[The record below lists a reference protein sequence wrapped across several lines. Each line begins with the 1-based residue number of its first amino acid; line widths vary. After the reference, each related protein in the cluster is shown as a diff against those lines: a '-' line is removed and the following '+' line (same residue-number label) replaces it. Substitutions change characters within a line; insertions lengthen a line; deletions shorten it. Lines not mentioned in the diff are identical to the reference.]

1 MARRGRFGRAE
12 AGSSNLSSLIQQLI
26 REQKAAE
33 ERLLLEAF
41 YAGSALYGKVPSIQ
55 DVIAFYKDLSD
66 LGGFDENS
74 MEWQAIS
81 QKIEAANN
89 FDINREYNRLTDEF
103 ELTNG
108 ANYDQLV
115 SFLRGRAQS
124 STNEEHLA
132 TYGQAVSNY
141 TFSYLSL
148 KGEVDLKGGA
158 ITAEQYRSLAAG
170 LLETIGKD
178 DPNYYNALLTAYTH
192 EWNSENQKYYDRFKA
207 GNISRGQYLAFIKE
221 FQNAAI
227 AAGVDKNSTLYTG
240 TLSAATTARS
250 SGGGGVSPS
259 RKRYD
264 KSVDNISAMW
274 NIMNST
280 LNFDTGFEVGAAF
293 ESRDA
298 VLEKIARTPEAA
310 AMYAAFIED
319 NPAAISAE
327 LRAMGIS
334 TGQDF
339 LELWDRDINDL
350 RNNANAAYTTGS
362 LPKNSWQKVGE
373 VWTRTGSA
381 TYFEEIQYV
390 GNRYIDDRTS
400 AKANE
405 FLMDFYDREYEKY
418 LTGKSSYYGQIPE
431 DAPIYHG
438 ELIGIELEK
447 LRGNKDALRA
457 NGVTTWG
464 LSGSEVDD
472 VNSIVGAA
480 APTKAAVEE
489 IKSGKKVNSWN
500 EQSQSWEAVD
510 RQSLGVDNGVY
521 QYVRVEKLP
530 DGTYYSYTA
539 VAFGTKVINAD
550 GRPFGAYRYNI
561 PDAFGNNEPIVI
573 GTDGTLYDADYFSQS
588 GDSWMPMGGSSQ
600 VPTLGKVSRVDYR
613 AAIYEGYDPTLGLLD
628 RTGISPTTSP
638 ETLLRIRQTAEEALV
653 GIRPD
658 DQNDAAEQVAGI
670 SGTAN
675 ELKAQ
680 RLAEAI
686 GNGSVEDTPE
696 ARLQIIELTK
706 GTESQ
711 EYRDQLWV
719 VQNQDNLVQ
728 VGPYDYRFKSDYQ
741 APPSQGMDPL
751 QSAIIGA
758 TTGALTGGAIGISGG
773 PVGIG
778 VGALGGAVKGLAT
791 GLAAAGVTAFTPN
804 PQFEA
809 LAVSER
815 LKPESYKK
823 AQRERVAASPQAQQY
838 QQTGYPAGANMFFRN
853 VRPQAQNFA
862 QPVSPSGY
870 LGLQATVPMPKS
882 IALPQTPKPINIVIG
897 SPALLGV
904 SGDSMKERRDAV
916 LRATASKA
924 PPVTPRRPGGA

>member
-33 ERLLLEAF
+33 ERLLLESF
-41 YAGSALYGKVPSIQ
+41 YSGTALYGSVPTLS
-55 DVIAFYKDLSD
+55 DVIDFYKDLAD
-66 LGGFDENS
+66 LGGFEENS
-74 MEWQAIS
+74 MEYQALL
-81 QKIEAANN
+81 QKIDAANN

-132 TYGQAVSNY
+132 TYGQAVSDY
-141 TFSYLSL
+141 TFSYLNL
-148 KGEVDLKGGA
+148 KGQVDLKGGA

-192 EWNSENQKYYDRFKA
+192 EWNSENQKYYDRFQA

-221 FQNAAI
+221 FQNTAI
-227 AAGVDKNSTLYTG
+227 AAGVSKDSTLYTG

-250 SGGGGVSPS
+250 SGGGGGASPS

-264 KSVDNISAMW
+264 KSVDNISALW
-274 NIMNST
+274 NIMNGS
-280 LNFDTGFEVGAAF
+280 LNLDTGFEAGAAF
-293 ESRDA
+293 ESQES
-298 VLEKIARTPEAA
+298 VLEKIAKTPEAA
-310 AMYAAFIED
+310 AMYAAFIDD
-319 NPAAISAE
+319 NPYVIPAE
-327 LRAMGIS
+327 LRAMGIA

-339 LELWDRDINDL
+339 LELWDGDINNL

-362 LPKNSWQKVGE
+362 LPKSSWQKVGE

-390 GNRYIDDRTS
+390 GNRYLDDRTN
-400 AKANE
+400 AKADPFKME
-405 FLMDFYDREYEKY
+405 FYDKEYEKY

-431 DAPIYHG
+431 DAPLYHS
-438 ELIGIELEK
+438 ELISVELGK
-447 LRGNKDALRA
+447 LRGNEGLKNAY
-457 NGVTTWG
+457 GVTTWG
-464 LSGSEVDD
+464 LSDAEANDT
-472 VNSIVGAA
+472 NSIVYAA
-480 APTKAAVEE
+480 APTKKEVSDL
-489 IKSGKKVNSWN
+489 KSGKLVNTWDEKSQKWVAGPP
-500 EQSQSWEAVD
+500 QSNGLQD
-510 RQSLGVDNGVY
+510 GVY
-521 QYVRVEKLP
+521 QYVRVDKLP
-530 DGTYYSYTA
+530 DGSYYSYTA
-539 VAFGTKVINAD
+539 VAFGSIVRNSNNESI
-550 GRPFGAYRYNI
+550 GYRYEIPNAVGNNI
-561 PDAFGNNEPIVI
+561 PVVI
-573 GTDGTLYDADYFSQS
+573 RFDGTMLDADYFSAS
-588 GDSWMPMGGSSQ
+588 GSEWKIRAANQPAPVVGDAP
-600 VPTLGKVSRVDYR
+600 KVDYS
-613 AAIYEGYDPTLGLLD
+613 AAAYEGYDPTLGILD
-628 RTGISPTTSP
+628 QTGLNPTTSP
-638 ETLLRIRQTAEEALV
+638 EALLKIQQAAQGGVAGLPPEEQEA
-653 GIRPD
+653 
-658 DQNDAAEQVAGI
+658 AAEQIAGI
-670 SGTAN
+670 SNTAN
-675 ELKAQ
+675 ALKGQ

-696 ARLQIIELTK
+696 ARLEIIELTK

-711 EYRDQLWV
+711 EYRDQLWI
-719 VQNQDNLVQ
+719 VQNQDNLVKT
-728 VGPYDYRFKSDYQ
+728 GPYDYRFKSDYQ
-741 APPSQGMDPL
+741 APPAQGMDPL
-751 QSAIIGA
+751 QSALLGA
-758 TTGALTGGAIGISGG
+758 TTGALTGGAIGFAGG

-778 VGALGGAVKGLAT
+778 VGALGGALKGLAT
-791 GLAAAGVTAFTPN
+791 GLSAAGVTAFTPN

-809 LAVSER
+809 LAISER
-815 LKPESYKK
+815 LKPEAYKK

-853 VRPQAQNFA
+853 AKPQV
-862 QPVSPSGY
+862 QPASPSGY

-904 SGDSMKERRDAV
+904 SGDSMKERRDSV

>member
-33 ERLLLEAF
+33 ERLLLESF
-41 YAGSALYGKVPSIQ
+41 YSGTALYGSVPTLS
-55 DVIAFYKDLSD
+55 DVIDFYKDLAD
-66 LGGFDENS
+66 LGGFEENS
-74 MEWQAIS
+74 MEYQALL
-81 QKIEAANN
+81 QKIDAANN

-132 TYGQAVSNY
+132 TYGQAVSDY
-141 TFSYLSL
+141 TFSYLNL
-148 KGEVDLKGGA
+148 KGQVDLKGGA

-192 EWNSENQKYYDRFKA
+192 EWNSENQKYYDRFQA
-207 GNISRGQYLAFIKE
+207 GNISKGQYLAFIKE
-221 FQNAAI
+221 FQNTAI
-227 AAGVDKNSTLYTG
+227 AAGVSKDSTLYTG

-250 SGGGGVSPS
+250 SGGVGGASPS

-264 KSVDNISAMW
+264 KSVDDISAMW

-280 LNFDTGFEVGAAF
+280 LGFDTGFNVGAAF

-327 LRAMGIS
+327 LRAMGIT

-339 LELWDRDINDL
+339 LELWDRDINNL

-390 GNRYIDDRTS
+390 GNRYLDDRTTS
-400 AKANE
+400 KSNE

-447 LRGNKDALRA
+447 LRGNKGALRA

-480 APTKAAVEE
+480 EPTKTAVAE
-489 IKSGKKVNSWN
+489 IKSGIKVKSWN
-500 EQSQSWEAVD
+500 EQSQSWNLVD
-510 RQSLGVDNGVY
+510 RQSNGVDNAVY

-530 DGTYYSYTA
+530 DGTYYAYTA
-539 VAFGTKVINAD
+539 VAFGTKVIKAD
-550 GRPFGAYRYNI
+550 GTPFGAYRYNI
-561 PDAFGNNEPIVI
+561 PDAFGNNEPTII

-628 RTGISPTTSP
+628 RTGVNPTTSP
-638 ETLLRIRQTAEEALV
+638 ETLIKVRETAEGALI

-675 ELKAQ
+675 ELKA
-680 RLAEAI
+680 RRIAEAI

-696 ARLQIIELTK
+696 ARLEIIELTR

-711 EYRDQLWV
+711 EYRDQLWI
-719 VQNQDNLVQ
+719 VQNQDNLVKT
-728 VGPYDYRFKSDYQ
+728 GPYDYRFKSDYQ
-741 APPSQGMDPL
+741 APPTQGMDPL
-751 QSAIIGA
+751 QSAILGA
-758 TTGALTGGAIGISGG
+758 TTGALVGG
-773 PVGIG
+773 GIG
-778 VGALGGAVKGLAT
+778 AFAGPAGIGLGALKGGLEGLAT
-791 GLAAAGVTAFTPN
+791 GLGAAGVTALSPN

-809 LAVSER
+809 LAISER
-815 LKPESYKK
+815 LKPEAYKK

-853 VRPQAQNFA
+853 AKPQV
-862 QPVSPSGY
+862 QPASPSGY

-882 IALPQTPKPINIVIG
+882 IALPQTPKPINIAIG

-904 SGDSMKERRDAV
+904 SGDSLKERRDAV